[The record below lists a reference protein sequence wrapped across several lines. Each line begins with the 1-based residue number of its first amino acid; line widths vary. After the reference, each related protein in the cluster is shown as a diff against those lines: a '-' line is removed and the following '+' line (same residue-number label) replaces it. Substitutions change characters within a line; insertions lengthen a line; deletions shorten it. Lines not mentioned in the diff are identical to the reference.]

1 MTETMRALVWEGP
14 RAMSVKAIGIP
25 EVGDG
30 DVLIE
35 VAHAGIC
42 GSELSGYLG
51 RSSLRSPPLVMG
63 HEFAGTI
70 AGLGGGVEGV
80 SVGAR
85 VTVNPLLSCGRCDRC
100 AEGRNH
106 LCPRRALIGAHRPGA
121 FAQYVAV
128 PAASVHALPAA
139 LGLAPAALAEPL
151 ACAVHACRLA
161 RVAPGLRVAIIGAGP
176 IGLLVLVTARLLG
189 VEDVVVSD
197 TNEDRLAVAHALGAV
212 AVPERTAD
220 GALAPASFDVA
231 VDAVGV
237 DVTRMRCVR
246 LARAGGA
253 VAFCGLHEE
262 ASPLPVNL
270 VVRNELALQGSFAYA
285 PEDFASALSW
295 LGDGRVDPSE
305 WITHADL
312 SEGRACFERL
322 VGDPGGTIKILLDPS
337 PS

>member
-14 RAMSVKAIGIP
+14 RAMSVKQIGVP
-25 EVGDG
+25 AVGVR

-51 RSSLRSPPLVMG
+51 QSSLRSPPLVMG

-70 AGLGGGVEGV
+70 AQVGGAVEGV
-80 SVGAR
+80 STGER
-85 VTVNPLLSCGRCDRC
+85 VTVNPLVSCGRCDRC

-121 FAQYVAV
+121 FAQFVAV
-128 PAASVHALPAA
+128 PEVNVHALPAA
-139 LGLAPAALAEPL
+139 LGLATAALAEPL

-161 RVAPGLRVAIIGAGP
+161 QVAPGQRLAIIGAGP

-197 TNEDRLAVAHALGAV
+197 TNEVRLGVANGLGAV
-212 AVPERTAD
+212 TVPEREAD
-220 GALAPASFDVA
+220 VGLAPASFDVV

-237 DVTRMRCVR
+237 DVTRRKSVE
-246 LARAGGA
+246 LVRAGGA

-262 ASPLPVNL
+262 VSPLPVNL
-270 VVRNELALQGSFAYA
+270 VVRNELTLHGSFAYA
-285 PEDFASALSW
+285 PRDFENALGW
-295 LGDGRVDPSE
+295 LGDGRVELSA

-312 SEGRACFERL
+312 SEGRACFEKL
-322 VGDPGGTIKILLDPS
+322 LSDPGGTIKVLLNPS
-337 PS
+337 LS

>member
-1 MTETMRALVWEGP
+1 MRALVWEGP
-14 RAMSVKAIGIP
+14 RAMSVKEIGIP
-25 EVGDG
+25 AVGAG

-70 AGLGGGVEGV
+70 AQVGGGVEGV
-80 SVGAR
+80 SIGER
-85 VTVNPLLSCGRCDRC
+85 VTVNPLVSCGRCERC
-100 AEGRNH
+100 AEGRDH

-121 FAQYVAV
+121 FAQFVAA
-128 PAASVHALPAA
+128 PMANVHQLPAA
-139 LGLAPAALAEPL
+139 LDLASAAMAEPL

-161 RVAPGLRVAIIGAGP
+161 QVGPGQRVAIIGAGP

-197 TNEDRLAVAHALGAV
+197 TNEDRLEAAHDLGAV
-212 AVPERTAD
+212 AVPEPAAD
-220 GALAPASFDVA
+220 AAPAPASFDV
-231 VDAVGV
+231 VVEAVGM
-237 DVTRMRCVR
+237 DVTRTRCIE

-253 VAFCGLHEE
+253 VVFCGLHDET
-262 ASPLPVNL
+262 SPLPVNL
-270 VVRNELALQGSFAYA
+270 VVRNELVIQGSFAYA
-285 PEDFASALSW
+285 PGDFENALQW
-295 LGDGRVDPSE
+295 LSNGRVDPSE

-322 VGDPGGTIKILLDPS
+322 LGDPGGTIKILLDPS